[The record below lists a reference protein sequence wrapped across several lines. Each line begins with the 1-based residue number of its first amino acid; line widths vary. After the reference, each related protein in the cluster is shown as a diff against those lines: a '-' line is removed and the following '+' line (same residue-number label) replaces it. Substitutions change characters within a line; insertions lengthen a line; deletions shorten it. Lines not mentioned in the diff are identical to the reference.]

1 MLSTQVKAVHK
12 KNETRTYDDSPS
24 SDRAHNAI
32 EVGKIVKSVNRPN
45 FVFAV
50 EWEI

>member
-1 MLSTQVKAVHK
+1 MLSTQVNAVHK
-12 KNETRTYDDSPS
+12 KNETRTHDDSPS

-32 EVGKIVKSVNRPN
+32 EVGKIVKFDNRPN